1 MSNLGQE
8 QEIKYDRHPEEKR
21 QPEIEVK
28 IGKNKQQSGL
38 DQFFKLTERATDVK
52 TEILAGI
59 TTFVSMSYI
68 IFVIPMMLAD
78 AGMPRDATL
87 AATIFVALFA
97 TIVFALWSNF
107 PAAVAPGIGLVA
119 FFTYTVVIGEGLT
132 WQAGLGAVFISGI
145 VFLILTITGIRT
157 MIIYGIPD
165 SLKSA
170 ITVGIGLFIT
180 FLGLQNA
187 GLVISDESNIV
198 AIGDITATGPL
209 LSLFGLIIAGILTA
223 RNVKGGLLLAIL
235 LTSAVSMIV
244 GYTDSPSSIGEV
256 FSLNIPSFS
265 ETFLA
270 MDLGAAVGFGIV
282 SIILSFTLV
291 ELFDNTGTLI
301 GFAKK
306 AKLVRKDGK
315 IDGIDRALQA
325 DAAGTLLSASL
336 GGTALNAY
344 AENATG
350 IAEGG
355 RTGLKALV
363 VAALFGCTLFIAP
376 LISYIPTEAIA
387 PALILVGAFML
398 PEIKNIAFDDF
409 TIVIPVMLT
418 IIMMPLTFSIAE
430 GLAFGFISYTLLKLG
445 TGQMKQIHPVMYF
458 VTAAFILH
466 FII

>member
-1 MSNLGQE
+1 MFRPSTVAKDFGRENSMSNLGQE

-209 LSLFGLIIAGILTA
+209 LSLFGFIIAGILTA

-282 SIILSFTLV
+282 SII
-291 ELFDNTGTLI
+291 
-301 GFAKK
+301 
-306 AKLVRKDGK
+306 
-315 IDGIDRALQA
+315 
-325 DAAGTLLSASL
+325 
-336 GGTALNAY
+336 
-344 AENATG
+344 
-350 IAEGG
+350 
-355 RTGLKALV
+355 
-363 VAALFGCTLFIAP
+363 
-376 LISYIPTEAIA
+376 
-387 PALILVGAFML
+387 
-398 PEIKNIAFDDF
+398 
-409 TIVIPVMLT
+409 
-418 IIMMPLTFSIAE
+418 
-430 GLAFGFISYTLLKLG
+430 
-445 TGQMKQIHPVMYF
+445 
-458 VTAAFILH
+458 
-466 FII
+466 